1 MTERAVV
8 RDRGGGY
15 LSRPAPSGLADVIEI
30 VLGKGIVIDAYLR
43 VSLLG
48 IELLT
53 VDARVVVAS
62 VDTYLRFAEST
73 NRLDLEAQGP
83 PSLVDVAIEGG
94 GRAIESIAADV
105 VEHKVEGVVES
116 VEDKVESAQ
125 EVVEQT
131 VEKVK
136 DVAGAVADKTREVVD
151 KLTPDDGDGGDEDD
165 ES

>member
-94 GRAIESIAADV
+94 GKAIESIAADV
-105 VEHKVEGVVES
+105 VEHKIEGA
-116 VEDKVESAQ
+116 VESAQ
-125 EVVEQT
+125 ETVEAT

-136 DVAGAVADKTREVVD
+136 DVAQNVAGVVVDKTREVVD
-151 KLTPDDGDGGDEDD
+151 KLTPDDGDEDD

>member
-1 MTERAVV
+1 MTERAVT
-8 RDRGGGY
+8 RNREGGY

-73 NRLDLEAQGP
+73 NRLELEEVGP
-83 PSLVDVAIEGG
+83 PSLVEAVIEGG
-94 GRAIESIAADV
+94 GE
-105 VEHKVEGVVES
+105 VVES
-116 VEDKVESAQ
+116 VAADIVENKVSG
-125 EVVEQT
+125 VVEPAREA

-136 DVAGAVADKTREVVD
+136 DVTQSVVGAAAEKAREVVE
-151 KLTPDDGDGGDEDD
+151 KLTPDDGDDRRPGED
-165 ES
+165 

>member
-1 MTERAVV
+1 MTDRAVT

-83 PSLVDVAIEGG
+83 PSLVDVAIEGAG
-94 GRAIESIAADV
+94 KAIESVAADV
-105 VEHKVEGVVES
+105 VEGKVEDVVEK
-116 VEDKVESAQ
+116 VED
-125 EVVEQT
+125 T
-131 VEKVK
+131 VEKAKGVAK
-136 DVAGAVADKTREVVD
+136 DVAQSVAGTVVEKTREVVE
-151 KLTPDDGDGGDEDD
+151 KLTPDDDGEDD
-165 ES
+165 TGS

>member
-94 GRAIESIAADV
+94 GKAIESIAADV
-105 VEHKVEGVVES
+105 VERKIEGA
-116 VEDKVESAQ
+116 VESAQ
-125 EVVEQT
+125 ETVEAT

-136 DVAGAVADKTREVVD
+136 DVAQNVAATVADKTREVVD
-151 KLTPDDGDGGDEDD
+151 KLTPDDGDGDGGDADD
-165 ES
+165 KD

>member
-1 MTERAVV
+1 MTGRAVV
-8 RDRGGGY
+8 PDRGGGY

-83 PSLVDVAIEGG
+83 PSLVDVAIEGAG
-94 GRAIESIAADV
+94 SATESVAADV
-105 VEHKVEGVVES
+105 VEGKVEDV
-116 VEDKVESAQ
+116 
-125 EVVEQT
+125 
-131 VEKVK
+131 VEKVEDTVERAKEVAK
-136 DVAGAVADKTREVVD
+136 DVAQSVAGTVVDKTREVVE
-151 KLTPDDGDGGDEDD
+151 KLTPDDGDDD
-165 ES
+165 TRG

>member
-1 MTERAVV
+1 MSERAVA

-94 GRAIESIAADV
+94 GRAIESIAANV
-105 VEHKVEGVVES
+105 VEHKVEGVVDS
-116 VEDKVESAQ
+116 VQDTVES
-125 EVVEQT
+125 T
-131 VEKVK
+131 VEKAKDVAQ
-136 DVAGAVADKTREVVD
+136 DVAGALAEKTRQVVD
-151 KLTPDDGDGGDEDD
+151 KLTPDDNG
-165 ES
+165 

>member
-1 MTERAVV
+1 MTDRAVV
-8 RDRGGGY
+8 HDRGGGY

-83 PSLVDVAIEGG
+83 PSLVDLAIEGG
-94 GRAIESIAADV
+94 GRAIESIAANV
-105 VEHKVEGVVES
+105 VEDKVEGVVDS
-116 VEDKVESAQ
+116 VQETVES
-125 EVVEQT
+125 T
-131 VEKVK
+131 VEKAK
-136 DVAGAVADKTREVVD
+136 DLAQDVAGALAEKTRQVVE
-151 KLTPDDGDGGDEDD
+151 KLTPDDEG
-165 ES
+165 